1 MPHILAVAICC
12 LVLPF
17 DTHYYT
23 SMKHIIPLMLF
34 LLIDSFIYAQQPGW
48 QWMASGGGGGFTN
61 SSPSNPFPDQ
71 VLAKAFDKDGNM
83 IVGGAIS
90 WNARFD
96 SINFSNTANWQNS
109 NFFLAKYDKCGNVLW
124 ARVGGSD
131 GGDYIDG
138 LDVDDAGNI
147 YVFAKMQTGGA
158 GVTIR
163 TPLKDTLINTGNFFF
178 ARFSPEGNLEYIK
191 TITGPWES
199 RQMFKRLK
207 SGLFLTVIAAG
218 SGGSVYEGYTLP
230 GYSRNFALFD
240 SLGNFVKAAL
250 IDTIRSY
257 GSVMNRFVIDEYDN
271 IYFPITNM
279 TLPSVSFLS
288 YVVSPAPS
296 YTCFLLKTD
305 TSFLVSD
312 INSSGYY
319 QEAIGYL
326 SYSNG
331 YLYGTGRNTSG
342 AIFDWD
348 TIFNSVDP
356 YFGHITA
363 YKIDT
368 NLNLVW
374 VSRPSV
380 QTIDPQYTYVLG
392 GASKDNLYLGYQHR
406 GNVVWDSASLSVP
419 ANNSRMAILRLR
431 TSDGVCV
438 GGQFANGGNNS
449 KDGVSDIITDEQG
462 NGYMLG
468 TFNGY
473 IGVPNDSAFAQGGT
487 SSPDYYIL
495 KWGLPCSND
504 TGSLDRPDAPAA
516 LTATATGT
524 QTIQV
529 SWGSSNG
536 YQQGYQLYRSPDG
549 INNWSLITTT
559 AANVTTY
566 TDGNLTPATTYWYKA
581 AAYNAIGQS
590 GFTNVDSAT
599 TLSGQC
605 SAVIGYTQTDS
616 LYTFSTTDTG
626 TPAYTYQWSINGTAA
641 GTGATTSTVLNTAG
655 TYNVCVTVTDASQC
669 SSTSCQSVTITGIA
683 DWQTL
688 QVALFPNPTRDIV
701 YINLTSP
708 EAFKA
713 DLSVY
718 DVHGRLIEQRAIE
731 VAAGHN
737 NFVLNTVAWP
747 SGQYVV
753 RLHSYNGMH
762 ISKIAKY

>member
-1 MPHILAVAICC
+1 MKHTIPLVVLVFICC
-12 LVLPF
+12 CL
-17 DTHYYT
+17 
-23 SMKHIIPLMLF
+23 
-34 LLIDSFIYAQQPGW
+34 YAQQPGW

-71 VLAKAFDKDGNM
+71 IMAKAFDKDGNI

-90 WNARFD
+90 WTPRFD
-96 SINFSNTANWQNS
+96 SIYFSNTANWQNS

-124 ARVGGSD
+124 ARVGGGN
-131 GGDYIDG
+131 GGDYVDG
-138 LDVDDAGNI
+138 LDVDEAGNI
-147 YVFAKMQTGGA
+147 YVLAEMETGGA

-163 TPLKDTLINTGNFFF
+163 TPLKDTLINNGNFFF

-207 SGLFLTVIAAG
+207 NGLFLTVIAAG
-218 SGGSVYEGYTLP
+218 SGGSIYEGYTLP

-240 SLGNFVKAAL
+240 SLGNFVKAGL
-250 IDTIRSY
+250 IDTANQSGTRIY
-257 GSVMNRFVIDEYDN
+257 NFVTDEKDN
-271 IYFPITNM
+271 IYFSITNL
-279 TLPSVSFLS
+279 TQTSVSFLS
-288 YVVSPAPS
+288 HTFNPANP
-296 YTCFLLKTD
+296 YTFYLLKTD
-305 TSFLVSD
+305 TSFLLKD
-312 INSSGYY
+312 YNSTGYY
-319 QEAIGYL
+319 NEAIWHL
-326 SYSNG
+326 SYSDG
-331 YLYGTGRNTSG
+331 YLYGAGRNVDG
-342 AIFDWD
+342 ATFDND
-348 TIFNSVDP
+348 TTHHAGNQ
-356 YFGHITA
+356 YFGVITA
-363 YKIDT
+363 CKIDT

-374 VSRPSV
+374 AKRPTI
-380 QTIDPQYTYVLG
+380 QTIDPQYTYVFG

-406 GNVVWDSASLSVP
+406 GNVVWDSASLTVP
-419 ANNSRMAILRLR
+419 ANNSRMAMLRLR

-449 KDGVSDIITDEQG
+449 KDGVSDIVTDEQG
-462 NGYMLG
+462 NGYMIG

-504 TGSLDRPDAPAA
+504 TGSLDRPDAPTA

-529 SWGSSNG
+529 NWGSSTG

-549 INNWSLITTT
+549 VNNWSLVTTT

-590 GFTNVDSAT
+590 GFTNTDSAT

-605 SAVIGYTQTDS
+605 SAVISYTKTDT
-616 LYTFSTTDTG
+616 LYTFSTTNTG
-626 TPAYTYQWSINGTAA
+626 TPGYTYQWSINGTSA
-641 GTGATTSTVLNTAG
+641 GTGATVSTVLNTAG
-655 TYNVCVTVTDASQC
+655 TYNVCVTVTDANQC
-669 SSTSCQSVTITGIA
+669 SSTSCQNITLTGI
-683 DWQTL
+683 DNWQTL
-688 QVALFPNPTRDIV
+688 NVALYPNPTSNV
-701 YINLTSP
+701 LYVNLTSP

-713 DLSVY
+713 ELTVY
-718 DVHGRLIEQRAIE
+718 DVYGRITDRQMLNIAT
-731 VAAGHN
+731 GSN
-737 NFVLNTVAWP
+737 NFSIATSSWQA
-747 SGQYVV
+747 GQYIVMLQSSAGLCSRKV
-753 RLHSYNGMH
+753 
-762 ISKIAKY
+762 IKY

>member
-1 MPHILAVAICC
+1 MLQTRVSALLLLFIC
-12 LVLPF
+12 LG
-17 DTHYYT
+17 
-23 SMKHIIPLMLF
+23 LF
-34 LLIDSFIYAQQPGW
+34 TTAQQPGW

-61 SSPSNPFPDQ
+61 SSPSNPHPDF
-71 VLAKAFDKDGNM
+71 VTGRAIDKDGNV
-83 IVGGAIS
+83 IVGGGTTWSPIFDTIS
-90 WNARFD
+90 
-96 SINFSNTANWQNS
+96 FSNTANWQNS

-124 ARVGGSD
+124 ARVGGGD
-131 GGDYIDG
+131 GVDAISG

-147 YVFAKMQTGGA
+147 YVLGTLQGSGNPCY
-158 GVTIR
+158 IR
-163 TPLKDTLINTGNFFF
+163 TPLKDTTLYNCSYFF
-178 ARFSPEGNLEYIK
+178 AKFDPNGNLAFVRTY
-191 TITGPWES
+191 TGYGYN
-199 RQMFKRLK
+199 QDGTFKRLHN
-207 SGLFLTVIAAG
+207 GNFLSIVTKG
-218 SGGSVYEGYTLP
+218 SGSAT
-230 GYSRNFALFD
+230 
-240 SLGNFVKAAL
+240 LGNFQINPYTRNFVLWDSIGLPIKGAM
-250 IDTIRSY
+250 IDSNYQTGTNVGSY
-257 GSVMNRFVIDEYDN
+257 VIDENDR
-271 IYFPITNM
+271 IYFAVTNIDKDIVKY
-279 TLPSVSFLS
+279 LNRI
-288 YVVSPAPS
+288 YDPAPH
-296 YTCFLLKTD
+296 YTAYLFQTDKNFNVLKEN
-305 TSFLVSD
+305 
-312 INSSGYY
+312 ISGYY
-319 QEAIGYL
+319 QETIQNL

-331 YLYGTGRNTSG
+331 YLYASGRNTNG
-342 AIFDWD
+342 AIFDSD
-348 TIFNSVDP
+348 TTFTNLAMGKFTV
-356 YFGHITA
+356 

-368 NLNLVW
+368 GTLTKTW
-374 VSRPSV
+374 VSRPTIQSV
-380 QTIDPQYTYVLG
+380 SPSYTKILP

-406 GNVVWDSASLSVP
+406 GNVVWDSASLTVP
-419 ANNSRMAILRLR
+419 ANNSRMAMLRLR

-449 KDGVSDIITDEQG
+449 KDVATDIITDEQG

-473 IGVPNDSAFAQGGT
+473 IGVPNDSAYAQGGT
-487 SSPDYYIL
+487 SSPDYFIL

-504 TGSLDRPDAPAA
+504 TSSLDRPDAPAA

-549 INNWSLITTT
+549 VNNWSLVTTT
-559 AANVTTY
+559 AANVTIY

-581 AAYNAIGQS
+581 SAYNAIGQS

-605 SAVIGYTQTDS
+605 SAVISYTQNDS
-616 LYTFSTTDTG
+616 LYTFSTTNTG

-713 DLSVY
+713 ELTIY
-718 DVHGRLIEQRAIE
+718 DIHGRLTGQRTLAITTGSNSIA
-731 VAAGHN
+731 VTTASWPAGRYL
-737 NFVLNTVAWP
+737 VKLTTTGGVYCK
-747 SGQYVV
+747 GVV
-753 RLHSYNGMH
+753 
-762 ISKIAKY
+762 KY